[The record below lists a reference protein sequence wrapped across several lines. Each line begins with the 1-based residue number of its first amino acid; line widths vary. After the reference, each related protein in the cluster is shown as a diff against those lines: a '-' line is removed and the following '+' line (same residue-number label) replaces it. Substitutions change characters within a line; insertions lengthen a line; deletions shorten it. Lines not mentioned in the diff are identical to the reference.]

1 MLAKIKKDAQDKM
14 DYNFINY
21 IKSIVDIP
29 IEQENKFCSLISVKK
44 IIKGENF
51 LSEGQSPR
59 TIAFIKSGL
68 FRYYYIDNKG
78 NEYTKG
84 FFVENSVLTSYS
96 AILEKRSSY
105 FTIQALEN
113 SEIEIIDYI
122 KSQKL
127 FVEHPCWNSF
137 LVVQLQKALIMKE
150 EREREFLLFDAEQRY
165 RAFLQQFPNLEK
177 RIKQHIIA
185 SYLRIAP
192 ESLSRIRNKIAN

>member
-68 FRYYYIDNKG
+68 FRYYYIDNEG

-192 ESLSRIRNKIAN
+192 ESLSRIRNKITN

>member
-1 MLAKIKKDAQDKM
+1 MPQDKM
-14 DYNFINY
+14 DYSFINY

-29 IEQENKFCSLISVKK
+29 KEQENKFCSLISVKHIK
-44 IIKGENF
+44 KGEKF
-51 LSEGQSPR
+51 LSEGQSAR

-78 NEYTKG
+78 NEFTKG
-84 FFVENSVLTSYS
+84 FFVENSVLISYS

-127 FVEHPCWNSF
+127 FTEHPCWNSF
-137 LVVQLQKALIMKE
+137 LVVQLQKALKMKV
-150 EREREFLLFDAEQRY
+150 ERERELLLFDAKQRY

-177 RIKQHIIA
+177 RIKQHMIA
-185 SYLRIAP
+185 SYLGITP
-192 ESLSRIRNKIAN
+192 QTLSRIRKNGTLT

>member
-1 MLAKIKKDAQDKM
+1 M

-68 FRYYYIDNKG
+68 FRYYYIDNEG

-192 ESLSRIRNKIAN
+192 ESLSRIRNKITN

>member
-1 MLAKIKKDAQDKM
+1 M

-21 IKSIVDIP
+21 IKSIIDVP
-29 IEQENKFCSLISVKK
+29 KEQENKFCSLISVKHIK
-44 IIKGENF
+44 KGEIF
-51 LSEGQSPR
+51 LSEGQSAR

-78 NEYTKG
+78 NEFTKG
-84 FFVENSVLTSYS
+84 FFVENSVLISYS

-127 FVEHPCWNSF
+127 FTEHPCWNSF
-137 LVVQLQKALIMKE
+137 LVVQLQKALIMKV
-150 EREREFLLFDAEQRY
+150 ERERELLLFDAEQRY

-177 RIKQHIIA
+177 RIKQHMIA
-185 SYLRIAP
+185 SYLGITP
-192 ESLSRIRNKIAN
+192 QTLSRIRKKMKP

>member
-1 MLAKIKKDAQDKM
+1 M
-14 DYNFINY
+14 DYSFIKY

-29 IEQENKFCSLISVKK
+29 KEQENKFCSLISIKQIK
-44 IIKGENF
+44 KGEN
-51 LSEGQSPR
+51 LLNEGQSSR

-78 NEYTKG
+78 NEFTKG
-84 FFVENSVLTSYS
+84 FFIENSVLTSYS

-177 RIKQHIIA
+177 RIKQNIIA
-185 SYLRIAP
+185 SYLRLAP
-192 ESLSRIRNKIAN
+192 ESLSRIRKKTAN

>member
-1 MLAKIKKDAQDKM
+1 M
-14 DYNFINY
+14 DYSFINY
-21 IKSIVDIP
+21 IKSKVDIP
-29 IEQENKFCSLISVKK
+29 KEQENKFCSLISIKQ
-44 IIKGENF
+44 IEKGESF
-51 LSEGQSPR
+51 LNEGQSSR

-78 NEYTKG
+78 NEFTKG

-137 LVVQLQKALIMKE
+137 LVIQLQKALIMKE

-185 SYLRIAP
+185 SYLRLAP
-192 ESLSRIRNKIAN
+192 ESLSRIRKNIAN

>member
-21 IKSIVDIP
+21 IKSIIDIP

-51 LSEGQSPR
+51 ISEGQSPR

-127 FVEHPCWNSF
+127 FAEHPCWNSF

>member
-1 MLAKIKKDAQDKM
+1 M
-14 DYNFINY
+14 DYSFIKY

-29 IEQENKFCSLISVKK
+29 KEQENKFCSLISIKQIK
-44 IIKGENF
+44 KGENF
-51 LSEGQSPR
+51 LNEGQSSR

-78 NEYTKG
+78 NEFTKG

-165 RAFLQQFPNLEK
+165 RAFLQKFPNLEK
-177 RIKQHIIA
+177 RIKQNIIA
-185 SYLRIAP
+185 SYLRLAP
-192 ESLSRIRNKIAN
+192 ESLSRIRNKTAN

>member
-1 MLAKIKKDAQDKM
+1 M

-21 IKSIVDIP
+21 IKSIVNIP
-29 IEQENKFCSLISVKK
+29 KEQENKFCSLISVKK

-51 LSEGQSPR
+51 LSEGQSSR

-78 NEYTKG
+78 NEFTKG

-122 KSQKL
+122 KSQQL
-127 FVEHPCWNSF
+127 FTEHPCWNKF
-137 LVVQLQKALIMKE
+137 LVAQLQKALIMKE

-177 RIKQHIIA
+177 RIKQNIIA
-185 SYLRIAP
+185 SYLRLAP
-192 ESLSRIRNKIAN
+192 ESLSRIRKKTAN

>member
-21 IKSIVDIP
+21 IKSIIDIP

-51 LSEGQSPR
+51 ISEGQSPR

-84 FFVENSVLTSYS
+84 FFVE
-96 AILEKRSSY
+96 
-105 FTIQALEN
+105 IQ
-113 SEIEIIDYI
+113 
-122 KSQKL
+122 
-127 FVEHPCWNSF
+127 F
-137 LVVQLQKALIMKE
+137 
-150 EREREFLLFDAEQRY
+150 
-165 RAFLQQFPNLEK
+165 
-177 RIKQHIIA
+177 
-185 SYLRIAP
+185 
-192 ESLSRIRNKIAN
+192 

>member
-78 NEYTKG
+78 NEFTKG
-84 FFVENSVLTSYS
+84 FFDENSVLTSYS

-177 RIKQHIIA
+177 RIKQNIIA
-185 SYLRIAP
+185 SYLRLAP
-192 ESLSRIRNKIAN
+192 ESLSRIRKKTAN

>member
-1 MLAKIKKDAQDKM
+1 M
-14 DYNFINY
+14 DYSFINY

-29 IEQENKFCSLISVKK
+29 KEQENKFCSLISIKQIK
-44 IIKGENF
+44 KGENF
-51 LSEGQSPR
+51 LNDCQSSR
-59 TIAFIKSGL
+59 TIAFVKSGL
-68 FRYYYIDNKG
+68 FRYYYINNKG
-78 NEYTKG
+78 NEFTKG

-127 FVEHPCWNSF
+127 FMEHPCWNSF

-185 SYLRIAP
+185 SYLRLAP
-192 ESLSRIRNKIAN
+192 ESLSRIRKKNS